1 MVPALGSL
9 ATGGKFVNKGFS
21 SYNKFRNYYGKAGDG
36 MEWHHI
42 VERRMEGKFGAER
55 IHHIDNMIRLPKDVH
70 RKISGHYSS
79 YNNDLGMTVIS
90 KVLEVKENGK

>member
-1 MVPALGSL
+1 
-9 ATGGKFVNKGFS
+9 
-21 SYNKFRNYYGKAGDG
+21 

-42 VERRMEGKFGAER
+42 VERRMEGKFGAEK

-79 YNNDLGMTVIS
+79 KADKYHGLTVREW
-90 KVLEVKENGK
+90 LNGKSYEEQYQFGLE